1 MKARLT
7 LLINLHY
14 GAKMSR
20 RDGTVE
26 MEKNAVCL
34 STT

>member
-1 MKARLT
+1 MKVRLT
-7 LLINLHY
+7 LLINLQY
-14 GAKMSR
+14 VGKMSR

-26 MEKNAVCL
+26 MEKNVVCL